1 MLPAANRLR
10 TAADFRETT
19 RRGTRATRGCAVAYV
34 CLSPTDGPPRIG
46 LIVGKAV
53 GGSVSRHRAARRIR
67 AAVAGQIAGLPV
79 GALVVIRALPGADT
93 DPGLAFDVTEAVQS
107 AADKSRRAKATS

>member
-19 RRGTRATRGCAVAYV
+19 RRGSRASRGCAVVYV
-34 CLSPTDGPPRIG
+34 CLSASDGPPRIG

-53 GGSVSRHRAARRIR
+53 GGSVNRHRAARRIR
-67 AAVAGQIAGLPV
+67 AAVAGQIAALPV

-93 DPGLAFDVTEAVQS
+93 DPGLAFDVTDAVLT
-107 AADKSRRAKATS
+107 ATDKSRRAMARA

>member
-19 RRGTRATRGCAVAYV
+19 RRGSRATRGCAVVYV
-34 CLSPTDGPPRIG
+34 CLSPAVGPPRIG

-53 GGSVSRHRAARRIR
+53 GGSVHRHRAARRIR
-67 AAVAGQIAGLPV
+67 AAVAGQVADLPV

-93 DPGLAFDVTEAVQS
+93 DPGLALDVTEAVL
-107 AADKSRRAKATS
+107 AATHKSRRAMGAS